1 MWAFGNIAGKS
12 AEFRDTILNHEKINY
27 VYEFLAGMNVYRP
40 RLIKTLSWAVSNFI
54 RGKPQPKLDKV
65 IPLFSFLERVI
76 LAIFDEE
83 SVTDATWGCSYLTD
97 IDGSLPIFQNELFL
111 GRIIR
116 QLSSNNASLQV
127 SSLRT
132 LGNILSSLP
141 NSYDIMFRLG
151 LLDKID
157 ELILS
162 PKKRVKKEI
171 CWMLSK
177 ICAEKKAVEGLLE
190 RKVYEK
196 LLKILKK
203 DCEDV
208 KKEAILLIGK
218 TATVCDANQARRV
231 AQIGLIGEMISL
243 VDKMKASQKVIL
255 EGLTEYFEKDKN
267 IVGSEDRIRLI
278 RVLNRMIGEGENS
291 DKAMSLVLM
300 LLDINNENN

>member
-1 MWAFGNIAGKS
+1 
-12 AEFRDTILNHEKINY
+12 
-27 VYEFLAGMNVYRP
+27 
-40 RLIKTLSWAVSNFI
+40 
-54 RGKPQPKLDKV
+54 
-65 IPLFSFLERVI
+65 
-76 LAIFDEE
+76 
-83 SVTDATWGCSYLTD
+83 
-97 IDGSLPIFQNELFL
+97 
-111 GRIIR
+111 
-116 QLSSNNASLQV
+116 
-127 SSLRT
+127 
-132 LGNILSSLP
+132 
-141 NSYDIMFRLG
+141 MFRLG

-177 ICAEKKAVEGLLE
+177 ICTEKKAVEGLLE

-208 KKEAILLIGK
+208 KKDAILLIGK
-218 TATVCDANQARRV
+218 TATVCDADQARRV